1 MEDPV
6 YRALR
11 TARSCLD
18 RLERD
23 HATVRANMA
32 AGQQPTL
39 TQGVATADPDGNVT
53 WTRVEADGNTRI
65 HLGIGRYQ
73 MLIEHAL
80 VNLLEAD
87 LMRGLNVTANTTP
100 AAAKV
105 RCDGGAGDWADPTCE
120 RNAVTLS
127 SDDATA
133 KGIWIEGHQHQLC
146 QRCWDRYRQQ
156 KHREVAT

>member
-6 YRALR
+6 DRALR

-18 RLERD
+18 RLQRD
-23 HATVRANMA
+23 HPQVRANMA

-39 TQGVATADPDGNVT
+39 TTGIPTADPDGNVT

-73 MLIEHAL
+73 TLIEHAL

-87 LMRGLNVTANTTP
+87 LMRGANVTADTR
-100 AAAKV
+100 AAAARL
-105 RCDGGAGDWADPTCE
+105 RCDGGQGEWDDPTCD
-120 RNAVTLS
+120 RSGVK
-127 SDDATA
+127 DVWV
-133 KGIWIEGHQHQLC
+133 GGHQHWLC
-146 QRCWDRYRQQ
+146 QRCWDRYRQW
-156 KHREVAT
+156 KRREGVTA

>member
-1 MEDPV
+1 MTEDPV

-39 TQGVATADPDGNVT
+39 TQGVATADPDGNVN
-53 WTRVEADGNTRI
+53 WTRVDADGNTRI

-87 LMRGLNVTANTTP
+87 LMRSANVKVNTAP
-100 AAAKV
+100 IAAAG
-105 RCDGGAGDWADPTCE
+105 RCDGGADEWADPTCE
-120 RNAVTLS
+120 RIAVTS
-127 SDDATA
+127 QWWNGT
-133 KGIWIEGHQHQLC
+133 QLALC
-146 QRCWDRYRQQ
+146 DSCERRRRNAIAQQ
-156 KHREVAT
+156 KAAST